1 MTLHISIDGVKAEA
15 TAALLYEHYKS
26 KNYRVKL
33 INRCGVN
40 ELNSIMKDYK
50 LLNHETA
57 LVNALNESITYN
69 HGNYA
74 DYDIVFWNESILK
87 DYTELKDVTGYWLK
101 QINNKTPK
109 KDLYCYIKPDE
120 NNNRNKTL
128 NYINNTLIL
137 NDTGNLTTN
146 YKQLINK
153 INECVPHCHWCN
165 RIYKKTRNEKYCSE
179 TCRKLSREKQ
189 NRDNLNRFHKKHGR
203 QASASDYNTNLGSNA
218 LLKSKPNKNFKKE
231 ELIIKKEKRRLGV

>member
-26 KNYRVKL
+26 KSYRVKL
-33 INRCGVN
+33 INRCN
-40 ELNSIMKDYK
+40 IKELNSIMKDYK

-69 HGNYA
+69 HENYD

-109 KDLYCYIKPDE
+109 KDLYCYITTDE
-120 NNNRNKTL
+120 NNNQNKPL

-137 NDTGNLTTN
+137 NDTGNITTN
-146 YKQLINK
+146 YKQLLNK
-153 INECVPHCHWCN
+153 INKYFPHCSWCN
-165 RIYKKTRNEKYCSE
+165 HIYKKTYNKKYCSK
-179 TCRKLSREKQ
+179 TCQELAEQKQTRDRVNKFRKL
-189 NRDNLNRFHKKHGR
+189 HKNNNI
-203 QASASDYNTNLGSNA
+203 SDYHSNLGSEA
-218 LLKSKPNKNFKKE
+218 LLKQHRNNDFTKEHRSIINEKK
-231 ELIIKKEKRRLGV
+231 RLGV